1 MPKIYVNTDNSNP
14 QAKIYEAGKMAK
26 SAAAAEKKMQDVVR
40 ALVTKEADFVADK
53 SAVGKGYTIKI
64 KVTKAEASGGTTTY
78 TVHYE
83 VVRFPLSAGKGGR
96 KGEEMV
102 STTTK
107 DLEIQ
112 VQGNNEGMLLDGVE
126 MVTQNIM
133 AKCFP
138 AMRVDWTKR

>member
-14 QAKIYEAGKMAK
+14 RAKIYEAGKMGK
-26 SAAAAEKKMQDVVR
+26 SAAAAEKKIQEVVR
-40 ALVTKEADFVADK
+40 AMVTKEADFVADQ

-64 KVTKAEASGGTTTY
+64 KVTNAAASGGTTTY

-83 VVRFPLSAGKGGR
+83 VVRFPLGTGKGGS
-96 KGEEMV
+96 KGEFMV
-102 STTTK
+102 STMTK

-112 VQGNNEGMLLDGVE
+112 VQGHSEGMLLEGVE

-133 AKCFP
+133 KQCFP
-138 AMRVDWTKR
+138 AMRVDMTKR

>member
-26 SAAAAEKKMQDVVR
+26 SAAAAEKKMQEVVR

-83 VVRFPLSAGKGGR
+83 VVRFPLGTGKGGR

-112 VQGNNEGMLLDGVE
+112 VQGHSEGMLLDGVE
-126 MVTQNIM
+126 MVTENIM
-133 AKCFP
+133 KQCFP
-138 AMRVDWTKR
+138 AMRVDLTKR

>member
-14 QAKIYEAGKMAK
+14 RAKIYDASKTGK
-26 SAAAAEKKMQDVVR
+26 SAAAAEQKMQEVVR
-40 ALVTKEADFVADK
+40 DMVTKEPDFVSDQ

-64 KVTKAEASGGTTTY
+64 KVTNASASGGTTTY

-83 VVRFPLSAGKGGR
+83 VVRFPLGTGKGGS
-96 KGEEMV
+96 KGEFMV
-102 STTTK
+102 STVTK

-112 VQGNNEGMLLDGVE
+112 VQGNSEGMLLEGVE

-133 AKCFP
+133 KKCFP
-138 AMRVDWTKR
+138 AMRVDMTKR

>member
-14 QAKIYEAGKMAK
+14 RAKIYEAGKMGK

-40 ALVTKEADFVADK
+40 ALIDKEADFVWDK

-64 KVTKAEASGGTTTY
+64 KVTNAKTASGTTTY

-83 VVRFPLSAGKGGR
+83 VVRFPLGTGKGGS
-96 KGEEMV
+96 KGEFMV

-112 VQGNNEGMLLDGVE
+112 VQGNSEAMLLDGVE
-126 MVTQNIM
+126 SVTENIM
-133 AKCFP
+133 KKCFP
-138 AMRVDWTKR
+138 AMRVDMTNR